1 MTVALYC
8 RSIAEADLPVVQRML
23 ELLQHRKFRIFL
35 HKRFYECVSA
45 AVTLPAGTQVFTTHA
60 EISEHADYLFSLG
73 GDGTLLDTLTLVRD
87 RPIPVAGIN
96 LGRLGFL
103 ANIGKDEIEA
113 TIDALLEGT
122 YVLDRR
128 ALLEL
133 VTNRPVFDGVNFALN
148 DITLHKKDTSNMIL
162 IHTYLN
168 GQFLNSYFA
177 DGLIVA
183 TPTGSTGYSLSCGG
197 PIVMPDSGNII
208 LTPIAPHNLNVR
220 PMVLSE
226 DSVLSFE
233 VEGRS
238 REFYCT
244 LDSRTETLDASFQI
258 AVKKCGF
265 TMKLIRLRDHH
276 FLDTLRRKLMWGADI
291 RR

>member
-1 MTVALYC
+1 MNVAVYC
-8 RSIAEADLPVVQRML
+8 RTISRADLPVVQRML
-23 ELLQHRKFRIFL
+23 ELLHRRRCGIFL
-35 HKRFYECVSA
+35 HRRFYECVASDFPLPDSA
-45 AVTLPAGTQVFTTHA
+45 QPFASHA
-60 EISEHADYLFSLG
+60 DICDHVDYLFSLG

-87 RPIPVAGIN
+87 RNIPVAGIN

-113 TIDALLEGT
+113 TIDALMEGT
-122 YVLDRR
+122 YVMDRR
-128 ALLEL
+128 SLLEL
-133 VTNRPVFDGVNFALN
+133 VTNKPLFDGVSFALN
-148 DITLHKKDTSNMIL
+148 DITLHKKDTSSMIL
-162 IHTYLN
+162 IHAYLN

-197 PIVMPDSGNII
+197 PIVMPTSENII

-220 PMVLSE
+220 PLVLSD

-238 REFYCT
+238 GEYYCT
-244 LDSRTETLDASFQI
+244 LDSRTETLNASVQI

-265 TMKLIRLRDHH
+265 SMTLIRLRDHH
-276 FLDTLRRKLMWGADI
+276 FLDTLRRKLMWGADV